1 MQLLRDVSTCSASAG
16 VFAQP
21 RAITDIGSLEIPQC
35 SSLLPYRSMLS
46 FGGSTGA
53 IVKRREFMTLLGGA
67 AATWPLEARAQQGAM
82 PVIGFL
88 SAGSPTTTAAL
99 GTWRQVLADAGF
111 VEGRN
116 VAIEYRFAEGKYDR
130 LPALAA
136 ELVRRQVA
144 VIVAIPTPAALA
156 AKAATTTIPIV
167 FIAAEDPVKVGL
179 VANLARPG
187 GNVTGGSILFAELGP
202 KQLGL
207 LRELV
212 PTAAR
217 IGLLVNPNNINAE
230 DVTKDVTAAG
240 GAAGVEIEVVHASNI
255 LEIDAAFASLVR
267 KRADALVAAT
277 DSFFFNRRL
286 QLATLATRHA
296 IPAVFNAR
304 EYAEV
309 GALMSYGT
317 SLTEAFRQVGI
328 YTGRILQGAKPA
340 DLPVVQSSKFEF
352 VINLS
357 TARALGIDIPP
368 TLLARADEVIE

>member
-1 MQLLRDVSTCSASAG
+1 MPDER
-16 VFAQP
+16 
-21 RAITDIGSLEIPQC
+21 
-35 SSLLPYRSMLS
+35 
-46 FGGSTGA
+46 
-53 IVKRREFMTLLGGA
+53 RREFITLIGGA
-67 AATWPLEARAQQGAM
+67 IAGPLAARAQQSAM
-82 PVIGFL
+82 PVVGYL
-88 SAGSPTTTAAL
+88 GAGSSATSASTA
-99 GTWRQVLADAGF
+99 TIFRQTMAAAGY

-144 VIVAIPTPAALA
+144 VIVAVPTPAALA

-187 GNVTGGSILFAELGP
+187 GNVTGGSVLFAELGP

-207 LRELV
+207 LREIV
-212 PTAAR
+212 PTAVR
-217 IGLLVNPNNINAE
+217 IGLLINPSNVNAA
-230 DVTKDVTAAG
+230 DVTKDLTAAG
-240 GAAGVEIEVVHASNI
+240 AAMGVQIELVQASNI

-267 KRADALVAAT
+267 KRVDALVVGT

-286 QLATLATRHA
+286 QLATFATRHA
-296 IPAVFNAR
+296 IPAVYNAR
-304 EYAEV
+304 EYAEA
-309 GALMSYGT
+309 GGLMSYGT
-317 SLTEAFRQVGI
+317 SLVEAFRQVGV

-357 TARALGIDIPP
+357 TARALGIDIQP

>member
-1 MQLLRDVSTCSASAG
+1 M
-16 VFAQP
+16 
-21 RAITDIGSLEIPQC
+21 
-35 SSLLPYRSMLS
+35 
-46 FGGSTGA
+46 
-53 IVKRREFMTLLGGA
+53 KRRTFITLLGGGA
-67 AATWPLEARAQQGAM
+67 AWPLEARAQQGAM

-368 TLLARADEVIE
+368 TLLARADDVIE

>member
-1 MQLLRDVSTCSASAG
+1 VR
-16 VFAQP
+16 
-21 RAITDIGSLEIPQC
+21 
-35 SSLLPYRSMLS
+35 
-46 FGGSTGA
+46 
-53 IVKRREFMTLLGGA
+53 RREFITLAGGA
-67 AATWPLEARAQQGAM
+67 VAAWPLAAPAQQPAM
-82 PVIGFL
+82 PVIGYL
-88 SAGSPTTTAAL
+88 GAGSPATTA
-99 GTWRQVLADAGF
+99 GTLATLRQVLADAGY

-144 VIVAIPTPAALA
+144 VIVAVPTPAALA

-167 FIAAEDPVKVGL
+167 FVADPVKLGL

-207 LRELV
+207 LRDLV

-217 IGLLVNPNNINAE
+217 VGLLINPNNINAE
-230 DVTKDVTAAG
+230 EVTKDVTAAG
-240 GAAGVEIEVVHASNI
+240 AAVGVEIEVVHASSI

-267 KRADALVAAT
+267 KRADALVTAT
-277 DSFFFNRRL
+277 DSLFFNRRL

-304 EYAEV
+304 EYAEA
-309 GALMSYGT
+309 GGLMSYGT

-340 DLPVVQSSKFEF
+340 DLAVVQSSKFEF

-368 TLLARADEVIE
+368 TLIARADEVIE

>member
-1 MQLLRDVSTCSASAG
+1 MR
-16 VFAQP
+16 
-21 RAITDIGSLEIPQC
+21 
-35 SSLLPYRSMLS
+35 
-46 FGGSTGA
+46 
-53 IVKRREFMTLLGGA
+53 RREFITLLPGA
-67 AATWPLEARAQQGAM
+67 AAAWPLAARAQQPAM
-82 PVIGFL
+82 PVIGYL
-88 SAGSPTTTAAL
+88 SAGASAPTASVMAIF
-99 GTWRQVLADAGF
+99 RQVLAEAGY

-116 VAIEYRFAEGKYDR
+116 VAIEYRFAEGNYDR

-144 VIVAIPTPAALA
+144 VIVAVPTPAAVA
-156 AKAATTTIPIV
+156 AKAATASIPIV
-167 FIAAEDPVKVGL
+167 FLGAEDPVKVGL

-187 GNVTGGSILFAELGP
+187 GHVTGASLLFAELGP

-217 IGLLVNPNNINAE
+217 IGLLINPSNMNAD

-240 GAAGVEIEVVHASNI
+240 AAMGLQIEVVQASNI

-267 KRADALVAAT
+267 KRADALVAGT

-296 IPAVFNAR
+296 IPAVYNAR
-304 EYAEV
+304 EYAEA
-309 GALMSYGT
+309 GGLMTYGT
-317 SLTEAFRQVGI
+317 SLIEAFRQVGI

-357 TARALGIDIPP
+357 TARALSLDVPP

>member
-1 MQLLRDVSTCSASAG
+1 MR
-16 VFAQP
+16 
-21 RAITDIGSLEIPQC
+21 
-35 SSLLPYRSMLS
+35 
-46 FGGSTGA
+46 
-53 IVKRREFMTLLGGA
+53 RREFITLLPGA
-67 AATWPLEARAQQGAM
+67 AAAWPLAARAQQPAM
-82 PVIGFL
+82 PVIGYL
-88 SAGSPTTTAAL
+88 SAGASAPTASVMAIF
-99 GTWRQVLADAGF
+99 RQVLAEAGY

-116 VAIEYRFAEGKYDR
+116 VAIEYRFAEGNYDR

-144 VIVAIPTPAALA
+144 VIVAVPTPAAVA
-156 AKAATTTIPIV
+156 AKAATASIPIV
-167 FIAAEDPVKVGL
+167 FLGAEDPVKVGL

-187 GNVTGGSILFAELGP
+187 GHVTGASLLFAELGP

-217 IGLLVNPNNINAE
+217 IGLLINPSNMNAD

-240 GAAGVEIEVVHASNI
+240 AAMGLQIEVVQASNI

-267 KRADALVAAT
+267 KRADALVAGT

-296 IPAVFNAR
+296 IPAVYNAR
-304 EYAEV
+304 EYAEA
-309 GALMSYGT
+309 GGLMTYGT
-317 SLTEAFRQVGI
+317 SLIEAFRQVGI
-328 YTGRILQGAKPA
+328 YTGRILQGVKPA

-352 VINLS
+352 VINLK
-357 TARALGIDIPP
+357 TARELGIEVP
-368 TLLARADEVIE
+368 LGLSAGADEIIE

>member
-1 MQLLRDVSTCSASAG
+1 MRRRRFIALL
-16 VFAQP
+16 
-21 RAITDIGSLEIPQC
+21 
-35 SSLLPYRSMLS
+35 
-46 FGGSTGA
+46 GSTA
-53 IVKRREFMTLLGGA
+53 VA
-67 AATWPLEARAQQGAM
+67 WPLAARAQQSAM
-82 PVIGFL
+82 PVIGYL
-88 SAGSPTTTAAL
+88 SAGASAPTAIF
-99 GTWRQVLADAGF
+99 RQVLAEAGY

-136 ELVRRQVA
+136 ELARRHVA
-144 VIVAIPTPAALA
+144 VIVAVPTPAAVA
-156 AKAATTTIPIV
+156 AKAETASIPIV
-167 FIAAEDPVKVGL
+167 FLGAEDPVRVGL

-187 GNVTGGSILFAELGP
+187 GHVTGASLLFAELGP

-212 PTAAR
+212 PTATR
-217 IGLLVNPNNINAE
+217 IGLLINPSNMNAD

-240 GAAGVEIEVVHASNI
+240 AALGLQIEVVHASNI

-267 KRADALVAAT
+267 KRADALVAGT

-286 QLATLATRHA
+286 QLATLATRHG
-296 IPAVFNAR
+296 IPGVYNAR
-304 EYAEV
+304 EYAEA
-309 GALMSYGT
+309 GGLMSYGT
-317 SLTEAFRQVGI
+317 SLMEAFRQVAI
-328 YTGRILQGAKPA
+328 YTVRILQGAKPA

-357 TARALGIDIPP
+357 TARALGIEVPP

>member
-1 MQLLRDVSTCSASAG
+1 M
-16 VFAQP
+16 
-21 RAITDIGSLEIPQC
+21 
-35 SSLLPYRSMLS
+35 
-46 FGGSTGA
+46 
-53 IVKRREFMTLLGGA
+53 RRRNFIALLGSA
-67 AATWPLEARAQQGAM
+67 AAAWPLAARAQQPAM
-82 PVIGFL
+82 PVIGYLGASFAAPT
-88 SAGSPTTTAAL
+88 AGVMAIF
-99 GTWRQVLADAGF
+99 RQGLAEAGY

-136 ELVRRQVA
+136 ELVHRQVA
-144 VIVAIPTPAALA
+144 VIVAVPSPAALA

-167 FIAAEDPVKVGL
+167 FTAAEDPVKLGL

-187 GNVTGGSILFAELGP
+187 GNVTGGSFLFAELGP

-212 PTAAR
+212 PTAQR
-217 IGLLVNPNNINAE
+217 IGLLVNPTNMNAE
-230 DVTKDVTAAG
+230 DVTKDLTAAG
-240 GAAGVEIEVVHASNI
+240 AAMGVQIEVVHASNI
-255 LEIDAAFASLVR
+255 LEIDAAFALLVR
-267 KRADALVAAT
+267 KRADALVAGT

-296 IPAVFNAR
+296 IPAVYNAR
-304 EYAEV
+304 EYAEA
-309 GALMSYGT
+309 GGLMSYGT
-317 SLTEAFRQVGI
+317 SLVEAFRLVGI

-357 TARALGIDIPP
+357 TARALGIEIPP